1 MCLSKIHIFQRPI
14 YLLCIYTNNAAIQ
27 DCKSSAFLEEIYL
40 EKKAL
45 NLIKLRLS
53 PDMFV

>member
-1 MCLSKIHIFQRPI
+1 MCLSKIHIFQRSI